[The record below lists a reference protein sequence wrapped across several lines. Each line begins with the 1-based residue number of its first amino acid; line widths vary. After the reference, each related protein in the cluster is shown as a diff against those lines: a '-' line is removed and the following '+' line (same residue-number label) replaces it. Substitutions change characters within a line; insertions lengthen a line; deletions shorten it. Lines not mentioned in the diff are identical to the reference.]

1 MESGSVA
8 AKPSPSPR
16 RILLLSSP
24 NRSSPE
30 STSSDESNAPVYELV
45 APPAQQRRSLPLC
58 RLGHLLQLG
67 YSHPRLDHQACPQ
80 VPGSMS
86 VKTFEEVFDL
96 FEDDGDG
103 AGTKRLH
110 FREEDDYQATWQ
122 ANGRFAHNTST
133 QGPAKGFRN
142 CKLWQ
147 DEKSARS
154 SSKSRTQHSYCF
166 VKINDGNQRPPSQC
180 KRELVSLMP
189 AIYSTIG
196 QRHQFAGQYRVVLGA
211 PFPFI
216 KFVMLYCVA
225 CR

>member
-67 YSHPRLDHQACPQ
+67 YSHPRLDHQACPRSQ
-80 VPGSMS
+80 APCQSKPLRKSSTSSKMTEMAQERNAFTSG
-86 VKTFEEVFDL
+86 
-96 FEDDGDG
+96 
-103 AGTKRLH
+103 KRMIT
-110 FREEDDYQATWQ
+110 RRRVWQ

-133 QGPAKGFRN
+133 KGPAKGFG
-142 CKLWQ
+142 KLWQ